1 MKKMIGVFLLM
12 ALLSMYTPVQ
22 AQTENAS
29 LRVLVEAL
37 GDHREQVRRYVSIAL
52 ELFEDIEVVEDNPNV
67 YIHIIVRE
75 LITNKGNRLGYVMT
89 SASSE
94 IVEMNIEGG
103 KPFIVSD
110 YSGLWLEVGPD
121 IYNLSEQC
129 VKAINASVFA
139 RMREEKSRAE

>member
-1 MKKMIGVFLLM
+1 MKRIIGLFLLT
-12 ALLSMYTPVQ
+12 AVLSTHTPVH

-52 ELFEDIEVVEDNPNV
+52 GLFEDIEVVDDNPNV

-75 LITNKGNRLGYVMT
+75 LVTNKGNRLGYVMT

-121 IYNLSEQC
+121 IYDLSEQC
-129 VKAINASVFA
+129 VKAINASVFE
-139 RMREEKSRAE
+139 RMRAEKAKAE